1 MTWPEY
7 YDLSEYWADHPP
19 VHELVA
25 AYIGY
30 KRKAPAEETPQDLG
44 MLLAM
49 APGGALNLRH
59 LAGG

>member
-1 MTWPEY
+1 
-7 YDLSEYWADHPP
+7 

-30 KRKAPAEETPQDLG
+30 KRKAPDEETPQDLG
-44 MLLAM
+44 ALLAM
-49 APGGALNLRH
+49 APGGALNRRH